1 MHRVSVLRTFS
12 LLIIYLDME
21 KEEEKEE
28 EEEEEE
34 EEDGMMVIKGRGE
47 TDTNYLEQWQDT
59 YNLVKP
65 LAWESLKLNVWE
77 STWQLLSSP
86 KIMGPSRPGH
96 TSQFRLHKKQFTHK
110 AINLHTYSGRVIVYL
125 LTQACLSILY
135 SCGCSG
141 YCPLT

>member
-47 TDTNYLEQWQDT
+47 TDTNYLEQ
-59 YNLVKP
+59 
-65 LAWESLKLNVWE
+65 
-77 STWQLLSSP
+77 
-86 KIMGPSRPGH
+86 
-96 TSQFRLHKKQFTHK
+96 
-110 AINLHTYSGRVIVYL
+110 
-125 LTQACLSILY
+125 
-135 SCGCSG
+135 
-141 YCPLT
+141 